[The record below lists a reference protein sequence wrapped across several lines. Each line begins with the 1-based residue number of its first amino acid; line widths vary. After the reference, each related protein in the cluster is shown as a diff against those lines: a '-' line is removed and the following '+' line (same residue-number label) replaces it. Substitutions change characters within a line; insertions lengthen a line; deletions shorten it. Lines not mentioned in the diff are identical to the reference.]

1 MKETLLLADVLQ
13 KFRNMC
19 LEIYELDP
27 ASFLLATRLGC
38 QAALKKSK
46 NPLIDKNKKMMIY

>member
-1 MKETLLLADVLQ
+1 MLADVLE

-27 ASFLLATRLGC
+27 ASFLLATRLGW

-46 NPLIDKNKKMMIY
+46 DPLIDKNKKMIIS